1 MQHFLPDWPT
11 LAAFVAASLVL
22 AVTPGPGVLYIVA
35 RTLAQGRHA
44 GLASVAGV
52 ALGNLGNAVGAS
64 IGLAAL
70 FAVSSLAFTVVKF
83 AGAAYLVWLGI
94 RAWRAEPA
102 VRATPSFAAPRLG
115 RIFRDGCLVALLNP
129 KTALFFAAF
138 LPQFIDP
145 AGSAIAQSLA
155 LGALFVAIASL
166 TDAAWALGAGAASPA
181 LLHAGAGRCWGR
193 YLTAGAYLG
202 LAAFT
207 LAAGSRSVPKT

>member
-1 MQHFLPDWPT
+1 MHDPTFAAPT
-11 LAAFVAASLVL
+11 LAAFGAASLVL
-22 AVTPGPGVLYIVA
+22 AITPGPGVLYVVT
-35 RTLAQGRHA
+35 RTLAQGRRA

-70 FAVSSLAFTVVKF
+70 FAISSLAFTLVKF

-94 RAWRAEPA
+94 QAWRAEPA
-102 VRATPSFAAPRLG
+102 PVATAPFEAPRL
-115 RIFRDGCLVALLNP
+115 RTIFRDGFVVALLNP

-145 AGSAIAQSLA
+145 VGSPIRQSLA
-155 LGALFVAIASL
+155 LGAFFVAIAAS
-166 TDAAWALGAGAASPA
+166 TDAVYAMAAGAAAPA
-181 LLHAGAGRCWGR
+181 LTRVGGARGWGR
-193 YLTAGAYLG
+193 YLTAVVYIG

-207 LAAGSRSVPKT
+207 LALGSRAAPKT

>member
-145 AGSAIAQSLA
+145 AGSAIVQSVA
-155 LGALFVAIASL
+155 LGSLFVAIAASS
-166 TDAAWALGAGAASPA
+166 DAVYVIAAGAASPA
-181 LLHAGAGRCWGR
+181 LSRGGSSRGWGR
-193 YLTAGAYLG
+193 YLAAAAYFG

-207 LAAGSRSVPKT
+207 VAFSSRGAARH